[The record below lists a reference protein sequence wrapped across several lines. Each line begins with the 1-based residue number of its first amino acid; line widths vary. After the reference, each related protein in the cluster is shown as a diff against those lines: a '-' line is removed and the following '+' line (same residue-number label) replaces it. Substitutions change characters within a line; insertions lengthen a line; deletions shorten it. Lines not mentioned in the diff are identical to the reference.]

1 MIPCGPIQNNL
12 QKSVLKF
19 IAKFAINSAAIAFL
33 AASAFTQTAPKYDPA
48 TETTLKAAVEQLK
61 LVPPTGGKP
70 VAYLLIKSGPDTVQ
84 IFLCPKSFLDAM
96 GVDFKAGEEI
106 NVIGS
111 KVKQDGADLIL
122 AREVVKG
129 GDTLTLRF
137 KDGKPAW

>member
-1 MIPCGPIQNNL
+1 MIPYGPIQHDPP
-12 QKSVLKF
+12 KIALKF
-19 IAKFAINSAAIAFL
+19 AVKFAAIACL
-33 AASAFTQTAPKYDPA
+33 ATSTFAQTSPKYDAA
-48 TETTLKAAVEQLK
+48 TETTLKVSVEQLK

-70 VAYLLIKSGPDTVQ
+70 VAYLVTKSGQDTVQ
-84 IFLCPKSFLDAM
+84 IFLCPKSFLDLM

-106 NVIGS
+106 QVTGS